1 VEGPLSGLALLG
13 RAPEVAEGIRRIT
26 VPTPWPIGPVNVH
39 LIEDEPLTLVDTG
52 PAAPRSVAALEAGL
66 AAAGHRVEDL
76 GRIVLTHQHIDH
88 VGAAAAL
95 VRRSGAEVWA
105 LDAVAPW
112 LAAYPDSQMRDDR
125 VALEI
130 MRRHGAPPE
139 DVAAVAADL
148 LVDVAFSEPVRVD
161 RGIVD
166 GDVVP
171 FAARELRVLH
181 LPGHS
186 PSDTVFLDERRRVL
200 LAGDVLLGH
209 MSSKPLLA
217 VPLGMDW
224 PAGRPPGISAQV
236 ASLRRLATLP
246 GHAVLPGHGATIAD
260 AAALARRRL
269 AAIERRTA
277 DVAAALARRGAA
289 TAAEIAG
296 ELWPA
301 TPPDLRQFPLN
312 ETVGHLGLLAA
323 AGRATETLRDDLVVV
338 FAAA

>member
-1 VEGPLSGLALLG
+1 VDGPLNGLALRG
-13 RAPEVAEGIRRIT
+13 RAPVVAEGIRRIT

-52 PAAPRSVAALEAGL
+52 PAAPRSLAALEAGL

-76 GRIVLTHQHIDH
+76 ERIVLTHQHIDH
-88 VGAAAAL
+88 TGAAAAL

-105 LDAVAPW
+105 LDALAPW
-112 LAAYPDSQMRDDR
+112 LASYPEAQVRDDR

-130 MRRHGAPPE
+130 MRRHGAPS
-139 DVAAVAADL
+139 DAVAAVAADL
-148 LVDVAFSEPVRVD
+148 MVDVAFSEAVRVD
-161 RGIVD
+161 RGVAE

-171 FAARELRVLH
+171 FADRALRVLH

-186 PSDTVFLDERRRVL
+186 PSDTAFLDERRRVL

-209 MSSKPLLA
+209 MSAKPVLA
-217 VPLGMDW
+217 VPLGLDW
-224 PAGRPPGISAQV
+224 PSGRPPGLAAQA
-236 ASLRRLATLP
+236 ASLRRVAALS
-246 GHAVLPGHGATIAD
+246 GHAVLPGHGATVPD

-269 AAIERRTA
+269 ASIDRRSE
-277 DVAAALARRGAA
+277 DVAAALARRGTA
-289 TAAEIAG
+289 TAADIAA

-312 ETVGHLGLLAA
+312 ETVGHLGMLAA
-323 AGRATETLRDDLVVV
+323 EGRATETLGDDLVVV
-338 FAAA
+338 FASV